1 VELLGKSNEGVFMS
15 LGKLERVDL
24 RDIWG
29 HEASGFT
36 SWLARDENLA
46 ELGQVMGMK
55 LELVGQ
61 ERDIEPFRADIL
73 CRDALTKNY
82 VIIKSQLENT
92 NHTHLGQILTYAAG
106 LGART
111 VVWVAKQFNEEHRAA
126 LDWLNNISRDDFEFF
141 ALEIELWRI
150 GESLAA
156 PKFNVVSKPN
166 KWQRVV
172 IEASMTSVSEEEIQQ
187 RTRALQQANKVLEN
201 EKQTLANLSSTDRLT
216 GLYNRYKFEDLF
228 EFEKSQMLRHKTQ
241 LSIILLDIDFFK
253 SVNDTDGHNVG
264 DAVLKEFALIL
275 RASVRSSDVV
285 VRWGGE
291 EFIVFTPKTTLEQ
304 AQQLAETIRDNVK
317 KAFFS
322 HGRQLTASFGVTS
335 FEDEDGLETLI
346 QRADRA
352 LYRAKELGRDNV
364 QIDRYNPELN

>member
-1 VELLGKSNEGVFMS
+1 MS

-24 RDIWG
+24 HDIWG

-36 SWLARDENLA
+36 PWLARDEHLA
-46 ELGQVMGMK
+46 ELGQTIGMK

-61 ERDIEPFRADIL
+61 EMGIGSFRADIL
-73 CRDALTKNY
+73 CKDSLTQNH

-92 NHTHLGQILTYAAG
+92 NHTHLGQILIYAAG
-106 LGART
+106 LGAKT

-126 LDWLNNISRDDFEFF
+126 FDWLNNISKEDAKFF

-150 GESLAA
+150 GESPAA

-166 KWQRVV
+166 EWQRVV
-172 IEASMTSVSEEEIQQ
+172 IGASMASVLEVETQG
-187 RTRALQQANKVLEN
+187 RTRALQQANKALEY
-201 EKQTLANLSSTDRLT
+201 EKQTLANLSSTDQLT
-216 GLYNRYKFEDLF
+216 GLYNRYKLEDLF
-228 EFEKSQMLRHKTQ
+228 EFEKNQMLRHHTK

-253 SVNDTDGHNVG
+253 SVNDTNGHNVG
-264 DAVLKEFALIL
+264 DAVLKELAFIL

-317 KAFFS
+317 SATFS

-335 FEDEDGLETLI
+335 FEEDDELKTLI

-364 QIDRYNPELN
+364 QLDCHNPQLN

>member
-1 VELLGKSNEGVFMS
+1 MPF
-15 LGKLERVDL
+15 GKLERVDL

-36 SWLARDENLA
+36 PWLARDENLA
-46 ELGQVMGMK
+46 ELGQTIGVK

-61 ERDIEPFRADIL
+61 ERDIGPFRADIL
-73 CRDALTKNY
+73 CKDSLTQNY

-92 NHTHLGQILTYAAG
+92 NNTHLGQILTYAAG
-106 LGART
+106 LGAKT
-111 VVWVAKQFNEEHRAA
+111 VVWVAKQFTEEHRAA
-126 LDWLNNISRDDFEFF
+126 LDWLNNISKEDFEFF

-150 GESLAA
+150 GESPAA

-166 KWQRVV
+166 EWQRVV
-172 IEASMTSVSEEEIQQ
+172 IETSMAPVLEEEIQE
-187 RTRALQQANKVLEN
+187 RTRALQQANKALET
-201 EKQTLANLSSTDRLT
+201 EKQLLTNLSSTDQLT

-228 EFEKSQMLRHKTQ
+228 EFEKNQMLRHNTK

-253 SVNDTDGHNVG
+253 SVNDTNGHNVG
-264 DAVLKEFALIL
+264 DAVLKELALIL

-317 KAFFS
+317 STTFS

-335 FEDEDGLETLI
+335 FEENDELETLI

-364 QIDRYNPELN
+364 QIDRHDPELI

>member
-1 VELLGKSNEGVFMS
+1 MS
-15 LGKLERVDL
+15 LGKLEQVDL

-29 HEASGFT
+29 YESSGFT
-36 SWLARDENLA
+36 PWMAKEENLA
-46 ELGQVMGMK
+46 QLGQIIDMK

-61 ERDIEPFRADIL
+61 EQDIGSFRADIL
-73 CRDALTKNY
+73 CKDSSTQNY

-92 NHTHLGQILTYAAG
+92 SHAHLGQILAYAAG
-106 LGART
+106 LRT
-111 VVWVAKQFNEEHRAA
+111 NAVVWVAKQFSEEHRAA
-126 LDWLNNISRDDFEFF
+126 FDWLNNISKEEFEFF

-150 GESLAA
+150 GDSPPA
-156 PKFNVVSKPN
+156 PKFNIVSKPN
-166 KWQRVV
+166 KWQRGV
-172 IEASMTSVSEEEIQQ
+172 IEASRASGSEAEIQK
-187 RTRALQQANKVLEN
+187 RTRVLQQANRELEN
-201 EKQTLANLSSTDRLT
+201 EKQTLTNLSSTDKLT

-228 EFEKSQMLRHKTQ
+228 EFEKSQMLRHNTQ
-241 LSIILLDIDFFK
+241 LAIILLDIDFFK
-253 SVNDTDGHNVG
+253 SVNDTKGHNVG
-264 DAVLKEFALIL
+264 DAVLKEVALIL
-275 RASVRSSDVV
+275 RASVRNSDVV

-317 KAFFS
+317 NASFS

-335 FEDEDGLETLI
+335 FEEEDKLETLI

-364 QIDRYNPELN
+364 QIDR

>member
-1 VELLGKSNEGVFMS
+1 MS
-15 LGKLERVDL
+15 LGKFERVDL

-29 HEASGFT
+29 HEASGF
-36 SWLARDENLA
+36 SPWLAREENLA
-46 ELGQVMGMK
+46 DLAQTLNMK

-61 ERDIEPFRADIL
+61 EKDIGPFRADIL
-73 CRDALTKNY
+73 CKELFSQDY

-92 NHTHLGQILTYAAG
+92 NHAHLGQILTYAAG
-106 LGART
+106 LRARA
-111 VVWVAKQFNEEHRAA
+111 VVWIAKQFSEEHRAA
-126 LDWLNNISRDDFEFF
+126 LDWLNNISKDNFEFF

-150 GESLAA
+150 GESPPA
-156 PKFNVVSKPN
+156 PKFNVVSRPN
-166 KWQRVV
+166 KWQRGV
-172 IEASMTSVSEEEIQQ
+172 IETSITSVSEEEIQE

-201 EKQTLANLSSTDRLT
+201 EKKKLVNLSATDRLT

-228 EFEKSQMLRHKTQ
+228 EFEKSQMLRHKTK

-253 SVNDTDGHNVG
+253 SVNDTEGHNVG
-264 DAVLKEFALIL
+264 DAVLKELAMIL

-317 KAFFS
+317 NATFS

-335 FEDEDGLETLI
+335 FEEEDGLETLI

-364 QIDRYNPELN
+364 QIDRCNPELS